1 MAFMKDDTTTTIT
14 RVFAPLGHNWFFQI
28 KAFIC
33 RGAYFLR
40 LNGDADVNLKTSDQ
54 KEENILW
61 QRVSEPAFVVL
72 RSETWGRHK
81 HGHGREC
88 VHDDDYDE
96 ELLIFPPPPRRVPNK
111 SISWR
116 ILDNRRCRPTSDE
129 VQFIDL
135 EPVDDTNGAKSCFGK
150 ALAQRPRTESK
161 YGSCGWRLVFQWETT
176 LCSFSPLIPITA
188 HVESDT
194 RFGAKT
200 ANKFSGLD
208 MTASKFFF
216 NLV

>member
-1 MAFMKDDTTTTIT
+1 MET
-14 RVFAPLGHNWFFQI
+14 RTWI
-28 KAFIC
+28 WT
-33 RGAYFLR
+33 R
-40 LNGDADVNLKTSDQ
+40 LIRRKKTSCD
-54 KEENILW
+54 KESRSLHSWFCAVKCGDVTSTDTAENVFTMMIMMKSCW
-61 QRVSEPAFVVL
+61 FP
-72 RSETWGRHK
+72 TP
-81 HGHGREC
+81 
-88 VHDDDYDE
+88 
-96 ELLIFPPPPRRVPNK
+96 LLPRRVPNK

-116 ILDNRRCRPTSDE
+116 ILDNRRCRPRSDE

-161 YGSCGWRLVFQWETT
+161 YGSRGWRLVFQWETT
-176 LCSFSPLIPITA
+176 LCSLSPLIPITA

-208 MTASKFFF
+208 MTASKNF
-216 NLV
+216 LI